1 MENIK
6 KFLATDYNCDSDSGS
21 GYGGGYGY
29 GNCDGYGGGD
39 GYGDCNGNGDG
50 DGYGDGYGYVDGCGD
65 GYGDGYGYGYDNGHG
80 YGHGYGDGY
89 GYDNGYGSG
98 SGFDCSNDYDCN
110 DITFLDG
117 HSVYIVDGIP
127 TIITNAKRNLAKGF
141 MLNEDLTTTPCYIA
155 KCGNT
160 FAHGETLACAREAL
174 QDKLF
179 DNMSEEERIDV
190 FLNTFNTTD
199 KYPAKLFY
207 NWHHRLT
214 LSCEMGRQAFVKNHG
229 IDLDNDV
236 FTVREF
242 CELCKN
248 DYGNSV
254 IRKILASIENIK
266 G

>member
-6 KFLATDYNCDSDSGS
+6 KFLATDYTCDSGS
-21 GYGGGYGY
+21 GY
-29 GNCDGYGGGD
+29 GYGGGD

-65 GYGDGYGYGYDNGHG
+65 GYGYGYGYGYDNGHG
-80 YGHGYGDGY
+80 YGHGCGDGY
-89 GYDNGYGSG
+89 GYDSGNG

-141 MLNEDLTTTPCYIA
+141 MLNNDLTTTPCYIA

-160 FAHGETLACAREAL
+160 FAHGETLTCAREAL

-236 FTVREF
+236 FTVHEF

>member
-6 KFLATDYNCDSDSGS
+6 KFLATDYNCDSDSGF
-21 GYGGGYGY
+21 GY
-29 GNCDGYGGGD
+29 GNYDDYGGGD
-39 GYGDCNGNGDG
+39 GYGDRN
-50 DGYGDGYGYVDGCGD
+50 
-65 GYGDGYGYGYDNGHG
+65 
-80 YGHGYGDGY
+80 GYGDGY
-89 GYDNGYGSG
+89 GYDNGYGDRNGYGDGYGYDNGDVYGYGYGDGDGNGNGYVDSYG
-98 SGFDCSNDYDCN
+98 NGFDYDCN
-110 DITFLDG
+110 DITFIDG
-117 HSVYIVDGIP
+117 HSVYMVDGIP

-141 MLNEDLTTTPCYIA
+141 MLNIDLTTTPCYIA

-160 FAHGETLACAREAL
+160 FAHGETLTCARKVL

-214 LSCEMGRQAFVKNHG
+214 LSCEMGRQAFVKNHS

>member
-6 KFLATDYNCDSDSGS
+6 KFLATDYNCDSDSGF
-21 GYGGGYGY
+21 GY
-29 GNCDGYGGGD
+29 GNYDDYGGGD
-39 GYGDCNGNGDG
+39 GYGDRNGYGDG
-50 DGYGDGYGYVDGCGD
+50 DGDGCGYGN
-65 GYGDGYGYGYDNGHG
+65 GYGDGDDD
-80 YGHGYGDGY
+80 GDGCGYVDSY
-89 GYDNGYGSG
+89 GN
-98 SGFDCSNDYDCN
+98 GFDYNCN
-110 DITFLDG
+110 DITFIDG
-117 HSVYIVDGIP
+117 HSVYMVDGIP

-141 MLNEDLTTTPCYIA
+141 MLNIDLTTTPCYIA

-160 FAHGETLACAREAL
+160 FAHGETLTCAREAL

-179 DNMSEEERIDV
+179 DNMSEEERIDA
-190 FLNTFNTTD
+190 FLDTFNTTD

>member
-6 KFLATDYNCDSDSGS
+6 KFLATDYNCDSDSGF
-21 GYGGGYGY
+21 GY
-29 GNCDGYGGGD
+29 GNYDGYGGGN
-39 GYGDCNGNGDG
+39 GYGDRN
-50 DGYGDGYGYVDGCGD
+50 GYGDGEGYCD
-65 GYGDGYGYGYDNGHG
+65 GYDNGDGYGYGY
-80 YGHGYGDGY
+80 GDGN
-89 GYDNGYGSG
+89 GNGNGYVDSYGN
-98 SGFDCSNDYDCN
+98 GFDYDCN
-110 DITFLDG
+110 DITFIDG
-117 HSVYIVDGIP
+117 HSVYMVDGIP
-127 TIITNAKRNLAKGF
+127 TIITNVKRNLAKGF
-141 MLNEDLTTTPCYIA
+141 MLNIDLTTTPCYIA

-160 FAHGETLACAREAL
+160 FAHGETLTCAREAL

-190 FLNTFNTTD
+190 FLDTFNTTD

>member
-6 KFLATDYNCDSDSGS
+6 KFLATDYNCDSDSGF
-21 GYGGGYGY
+21 GY
-29 GNCDGYGGGD
+29 GNYDGYGGGN
-39 GYGDCNGNGDG
+39 GYGDRNGYGDG
-50 DGYGDGYGYVDGCGD
+50 DGD
-65 GYGDGYGYGYDNGHG
+65 
-80 YGHGYGDGY
+80 
-89 GYDNGYGSG
+89 GYDNGYGYGYGDGNGNGNGYVDSYG
-98 SGFDCSNDYDCN
+98 NGFDYDCN
-110 DITFLDG
+110 DITFIDG
-117 HSVYIVDGIP
+117 HSVYMVDGIP
-127 TIITNAKRNLAKGF
+127 TIITNVKRNLAKGF
-141 MLNEDLTTTPCYIA
+141 MLNIDLTTTPCYIA

-160 FAHGETLACAREAL
+160 FAHGETLTCAREAL

-190 FLNTFNTTD
+190 FLDTFNTTD

>member
-6 KFLATDYNCDSDSGS
+6 KFLATDYNCDSDSGF
-21 GYGGGYGY
+21 GY
-29 GNCDGYGGGD
+29 GNYDGYGGGN
-39 GYGDCNGNGDG
+39 GYGDRN
-50 DGYGDGYGYVDGCGD
+50 GYGD
-65 GYGDGYGYGYDNGHG
+65 
-80 YGHGYGDGY
+80 GDGY
-89 GYDNGYGSG
+89 GYDNGDGYGYGDGNGNGNGYVDSYG
-98 SGFDCSNDYDCN
+98 NGFDYDCN
-110 DITFLDG
+110 DITFIDG
-117 HSVYIVDGIP
+117 HSVYMVDGIP
-127 TIITNAKRNLAKGF
+127 TIITNVKRNLAKGF
-141 MLNEDLTTTPCYIA
+141 MLNIDLTTTPCYIA

-160 FAHGETLACAREAL
+160 FAHGETLTCAREAL

-190 FLNTFNTTD
+190 FLDTFNTTD

>member
-6 KFLATDYNCDSDSGS
+6 KFLATDYNCDSDSGF
-21 GYGGGYGY
+21 GY
-29 GNCDGYGGGD
+29 GNDDCYGGGD

-50 DGYGDGYGYVDGCGD
+50 DGYGDGNGYVGGCGD
-65 GYGDGYGYGYDNGHG
+65 GYGYGYGYGYDNGHG

-89 GYDNGYGSG
+89 GYDSGNG
-98 SGFDCSNDYDCN
+98 SGFDCSIDYDCN
-110 DITFLDG
+110 DLTFLDG

-141 MLNEDLTTTPCYIA
+141 MLNNDLTTTPCYIA

-160 FAHGETLACAREAL
+160 FAHGETLICAREAL

-236 FTVREF
+236 FTVHEF

>member
-6 KFLATDYNCDSDSGS
+6 KFLATDYNCDSDSGF
-21 GYGGGYGY
+21 GY
-29 GNCDGYGGGD
+29 GNYDGYGGGN
-39 GYGDCNGNGDG
+39 GYGDRN
-50 DGYGDGYGYVDGCGD
+50 GYGDGEGYCD
-65 GYGDGYGYGYDNGHG
+65 GYDNGDGYGYGY
-80 YGHGYGDGY
+80 GDGN
-89 GYDNGYGSG
+89 GNGNGYVDSYGN
-98 SGFDCSNDYDCN
+98 GFDYDCN
-110 DITFLDG
+110 DITFIDG
-117 HSVYIVDGIP
+117 HSAYMVDGIP
-127 TIITNAKRNLAKGF
+127 TIITNVKRNLAKGF
-141 MLNEDLTTTPCYIA
+141 MLNIDLTTTPCYIA

-160 FAHGETLACAREAL
+160 FAHGETLTCAREAL

-190 FLNTFNTTD
+190 FLDTFNTTD

>member
-6 KFLATDYNCDSDSGS
+6 KFLATDYTCDSGSGS
-21 GYGGGYGY
+21 GYG
-29 GNCDGYGGGD
+29 NDDGYGGGD

-50 DGYGDGYGYVDGCGD
+50 DGYGDGNGYVDGCGD
-65 GYGDGYGYGYDNGHG
+65 GYGYGYGYGYDNGHG
-80 YGHGYGDGY
+80 YGHGCGDGY
-89 GYDNGYGSG
+89 GYDSGNG

-141 MLNEDLTTTPCYIA
+141 MLNNDLTTTPCYIA

-160 FAHGETLACAREAL
+160 FAHGETLTCAREAL

-236 FTVREF
+236 FTVHEF

>member
-6 KFLATDYNCDSDSGS
+6 KFLATDYNCDSDSGF
-21 GYGGGYGY
+21 GY
-29 GNCDGYGGGD
+29 GNDDCYGGGD
-39 GYGDCNGNGDG
+39 GYGDRNGYGDGDGDGNGCGNGYG
-50 DGYGDGYGYVDGCGD
+50 DGYGDGCGN
-65 GYGDGYGYGYDNGHG
+65 GYGYGYGNGNG
-80 YGHGYGDGY
+80 
-89 GYDNGYGSG
+89 NGYVDSYGN
-98 SGFDCSNDYDCN
+98 GFDYDCN
-110 DITFLDG
+110 DITFIDG
-117 HSVYIVDGIP
+117 HSVYMVDGIP
-127 TIITNAKRNLAKGF
+127 TIITSAKRNLAKGF
-141 MLNEDLTTTPCYIA
+141 MLNKDLTTTPCYIA

-160 FAHGETLACAREAL
+160 FAHGETLTCAREAL

>member
-6 KFLATDYNCDSDSGS
+6 KFLATDYNCDSDSGF
-21 GYGGGYGY
+21 GY
-29 GNCDGYGGGD
+29 GNDDCDGGGD
-39 GYGDCNGNGDG
+39 GYGDRNGYGDG
-50 DGYGDGYGYVDGCGD
+50 DGDGCGYGDGCGN
-65 GYGDGYGYGYDNGHG
+65 GYGDGDDYDNGYGYGYSYGNGNG
-80 YGHGYGDGY
+80 NGYGDV
-89 GYDNGYGSG
+89 NGNGG
-98 SGFDCSNDYDCN
+98 GFDYSHDYDCN

-117 HSVYIVDGIP
+117 HSIYMVDGIP
-127 TIITNAKRNLAKGF
+127 TIITNAQRNLAKGF

>member
-6 KFLATDYNCDSDSGS
+6 KFLATDYTCDSGS
-21 GYGGGYGY
+21 GY
-29 GNCDGYGGGD
+29 GYGGGD

-65 GYGDGYGYGYDNGHG
+65 GYGYDSGN
-80 YGHGYGDGY
+80 
-89 GYDNGYGSG
+89 G

-141 MLNEDLTTTPCYIA
+141 MLNNDLTTTPCYIA

-160 FAHGETLACAREAL
+160 FAHGETLTCAREAL

-236 FTVREF
+236 FTVHEF

>member
-6 KFLATDYNCDSDSGS
+6 KFLATDYNCDSDSGF
-21 GYGGGYGY
+21 GY
-29 GNCDGYGGGD
+29 GNDDCYGGGD
-39 GYGDCNGNGDG
+39 GYGDGNGCGNGYG
-50 DGYGDGYGYVDGCGD
+50 DGYGDGCGN
-65 GYGDGYGYGYDNGHG
+65 GYGYGYG
-80 YGHGYGDGY
+80 YGNGNGNG
-89 GYDNGYGSG
+89 NGYVDSYGN
-98 SGFDCSNDYDCN
+98 GFDYDCN
-110 DITFLDG
+110 DITFIDG
-117 HSVYIVDGIP
+117 HSVYMVDGIP
-127 TIITNAKRNLAKGF
+127 TIITNAKLNLAKGF
-141 MLNEDLTTTPCYIA
+141 MLNIDLTTTPCYIA

-160 FAHGETLACAREAL
+160 FAHGETLTCAREAL

-190 FLNTFNTTD
+190 FLDTFNTTD

-248 DYGNSV
+248 DYGNSI

>member
-6 KFLATDYNCDSDSGS
+6 KFLATDYNCDSDSGF
-21 GYGGGYGY
+21 GY
-29 GNCDGYGGGD
+29 GNYDGYGGGN
-39 GYGDCNGNGDG
+39 GYGDHNGYGDGDG
-50 DGYGDGYGYVDGCGD
+50 DGYGDGDGD
-65 GYGDGYGYGYDNGHG
+65 GYDNGDGYGYGDGNGNG
-80 YGHGYGDGY
+80 
-89 GYDNGYGSG
+89 NGYVDSYGN
-98 SGFDCSNDYDCN
+98 GFDYDCN
-110 DITFLDG
+110 DITFIDG
-117 HSVYIVDGIP
+117 HSVYMVDGIP
-127 TIITNAKRNLAKGF
+127 TIITNVKRNLAKGF
-141 MLNEDLTTTPCYIA
+141 MLNIDLTTTPCYIA

-160 FAHGETLACAREAL
+160 FAHGETLTCAREAL

-190 FLNTFNTTD
+190 FLDTFNTTD

>member
-6 KFLATDYNCDSDSGS
+6 KFLATDYNCDSDSGF
-21 GYGGGYGY
+21 GY
-29 GNCDGYGGGD
+29 GNYDGYGGGN
-39 GYGDCNGNGDG
+39 GYGDRNGYGDGDG
-50 DGYGDGYGYVDGCGD
+50 DGYDN
-65 GYGDGYGYGYDNGHG
+65 GDGYGYGDGNGNS
-80 YGHGYGDGY
+80 
-89 GYDNGYGSG
+89 NGYVDSYGN
-98 SGFDCSNDYDCN
+98 GFDYDCN
-110 DITFLDG
+110 DITFIDG
-117 HSVYIVDGIP
+117 HSVYMVDGIP
-127 TIITNAKRNLAKGF
+127 TIITNVKRNLAKGF
-141 MLNEDLTTTPCYIA
+141 MLNIDLTTTPCYIA

-160 FAHGETLACAREAL
+160 FAHGETLTCAREAL

-190 FLNTFNTTD
+190 FLDTFNTTD